1 MKFIHVVLL
10 LMITAYGIFE
20 SVQAQDQSVC
30 LVGWSLRT
38 QLIQKTTNIIYK
50 SDADYID
57 SGSVGRI
64 SNEYKALLQQQG
76 WTLRSFPEGDRNCY
90 NFNLKANSKYLIRGS
105 FVYGNYDGQNK
116 IPKFDLHIGPNK
128 WTSVKLE
135 GVGNGSIYEMIH
147 VLPQDHL
154 QVCLVKTGKTIPF
167 ISSLELRPLN
177 NNSYVTQSGSLI
189 AVSSLLHSF
198 STDFHDRTWI
208 PHLDNQIVSIS
219 TNLLVNTSNSY
230 DVPQTV
236 AKTAAIPANTS
247 QPLTLDWSLDE
258 INAQSYIYMH
268 FAEIQDL
275 EDDEIREFNI
285 TYNGGQNWYSY
296 FRPRKLKIITIY
308 NPRAVSSPDGNFNF
322 SFVMTGNS
330 TLPPLINSFE
340 VYKVLDLLQLE
351 TDQDEVSAMVN
362 IKTTYEL
369 SQKASWQ
376 GDPCAPQI
384 YRWEGLN
391 CSYPD
396 SEPPRIISLNLAENN
411 LTGTITTEI
420 FKLTQLIELD
430 LSKND
435 LSGEIPASFDM
446 KFFYLQKLKWK
457 SNLNRTI
464 PDSLQQSLGDALNP
478 TVKSKSKKVP
488 VIAIAASLA
497 GVIALVVILAIF
509 YIIRKKNREEMRVSK
524 TINPSIITKDRRIT
538 YPVLKMTNNFERVL
552 GKGGFGTVY
561 HGNLD
566 DAQVAVELLLR
577 VHHRH
582 LVGLVGYC
590 DDGDYLAL
598 IYEYMANGD
607 LRRICPDS
615 YLHNGCRPPMVH
627 RDVKTTNILLDERY
641 GAKLADFGLSRSFPI
656 DGECHVSTV
665 VAGTPGY
672 LDPEYYRTNWLARR
686 VMCTARVVLLEIR
699 PHINEWVGFML
710 TKGDIRSIVDPKLMG
725 IMTQTVRGR
734 SRPTMA
740 HVVMELNE
748 CVALENARRQGSEEM
763 YSRGSVDFS
772 LSSASEFTPG
782 AR

>member
-1 MKFIHVVLL
+1 MASLNQFKLKIN
-10 LMITAYGIFE
+10 
-20 SVQAQDQSVC
+20 QDSSVC

-189 AVSSLLHSF
+189 AVSRVYF
-198 STDFHDRTWI
+198 TATPPFVRYNEDFHDRTWI

-308 NPRAVSSPDGNFNF
+308 NPRAV
-322 SFVMTGNS
+322 
-330 TLPPLINSFE
+330 
-340 VYKVLDLLQLE
+340 YKVLDLLQLE

-435 LSGEIPASFDM
+435 LSGEIPASFADM
-446 KFFYLQKLKWK
+446 KLLKL
-457 SNLNRTI
+457 I
-464 PDSLQQSLGDALNP
+464 LGDALNP

-509 YIIRKKNREEMRVSK
+509 YIIRKKKPRRNAGEEEL
-524 TINPSIITKDRRIT
+524 
-538 YPVLKMTNNFERVL
+538 PVIVKVKLTFRLKNSRLGLKMVEADFRRPHVAVPRDNNSL
-552 GKGGFGTVY
+552 H
-561 HGNLD
+561 HGLRHI
-566 DAQVAVELLLR
+566 VELLISIGR
-577 VHHRH
+577 PV
-582 LVGLVGYC
+582 
-590 DDGDYLAL
+590 
-598 IYEYMANGD
+598 ENG
-607 LRRICPDS
+607 
-615 YLHNGCRPPMVH
+615 NFQF
-627 RDVKTTNILLDERY
+627 KE
-641 GAKLADFGLSRSFPI
+641 F
-656 DGECHVSTV
+656 
-665 VAGTPGY
+665 
-672 LDPEYYRTNWLARR
+672 
-686 VMCTARVVLLEIR
+686 
-699 PHINEWVGFML
+699 
-710 TKGDIRSIVDPKLMG
+710 
-725 IMTQTVRGR
+725 
-734 SRPTMA
+734 
-740 HVVMELNE
+740 
-748 CVALENARRQGSEEM
+748 
-763 YSRGSVDFS
+763 SV
-772 LSSASEFTPG
+772 
-782 AR
+782 